1 MKLAGKIKRG
11 DGSTLKNLG
20 ASLGLNA
27 AQTIG
32 GNAIQ
37 ETADNMIMGEK
48 SHYESQLRRY
58 IQQQG
63 LSREA
68 AEKAVLLDELRAAG
82 SIAPFVS
89 GVMLHGAS
97 WGMRMLNDAQILR
110 QMQELGPLE
119 KKFDPD
125 VTPYTEEDFRIAQ
138 SLQEDAPR
146 NPFTMESERDRMG
159 VEPTE
164 ETTGTYDFGIGKSVG
179 AKAKNYDVF
188 DPQTGRAFQFVEGT
202 HIQDSQVFA
211 GYGSRTPL
219 HEGVAEGLSKQFGG
233 TVEKWQHVKGFGYLD
248 MDGEE
253 VKVEVHWFQNP
264 DIGKC
269 KFKVKKRY
277 N

>member
-1 MKLAGKIKRG
+1 
-11 DGSTLKNLG
+11 
-20 ASLGLNA
+20 
-27 AQTIG
+27 
-32 GNAIQ
+32 
-37 ETADNMIMGEK
+37 MIMGEK

-146 NPFTMESERDRMG
+146 SPFTMESQGGIMG
-159 VEPTE
+159 ETDVGLFNHNTRNKYFKDTQLKTEPNTAYFWSGKSNGVGGPQIAAE
-164 ETTGTYDFGIGKSVG
+164 IARSNGGVTLETTLESQNINMPKWDFNDSDAIQAWRDASATYAKQASGEVRAIIGS
-179 AKAKNYDVF
+179 D
-188 DPQTGRAFQFVEGT
+188 
-202 HIQDSQVFA
+202 I
-211 GYGSRTPL
+211 
-219 HEGVAEGLSKQFGG
+219 
-233 TVEKWQHVKGFGYLD
+233 
-248 MDGEE
+248 
-253 VKVEVHWFQNP
+253 NP
-264 DIGKC
+264 DGIWTTIELPTLKSNPNVS
-269 KFKVKKRY
+269 KIIIIDPETRHETIIFTR
-277 N
+277 